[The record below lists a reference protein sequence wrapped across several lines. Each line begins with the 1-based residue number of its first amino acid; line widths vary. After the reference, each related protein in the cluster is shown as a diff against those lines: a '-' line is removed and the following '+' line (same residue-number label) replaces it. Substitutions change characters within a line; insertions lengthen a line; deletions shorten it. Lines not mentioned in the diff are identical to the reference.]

1 MAKKEIIWSIKA
13 QQDRINILDYWIKR
27 NKSKAYSRQLL
38 LLFKQAADLIAEYPK
53 IGNPTS
59 YRSIRFKIVRD
70 YLLFYE
76 ELEDKIEI
84 LLAWDSRRNPDK
96 PDDLL
101 KDK

>member
-1 MAKKEIIWSIKA
+1 MAKKQVIWSDRA

-27 NKSKAYSRQLL
+27 NKSKAYSEKLF
-38 LLFKQAADLIAEYPK
+38 LLFKQADDLIAAYPK

-76 ELEDKIEI
+76 ELENRIEI
-84 LLAWDSRRNPDK
+84 LLVWDSRQNSDK
-96 PDDLL
+96 LNDLL
-101 KDK
+101 KDE